1 MRKFT
6 ILLFAFINFYNIN
19 AQTKQKPIIIAGLL
33 DSISSDITKTTY
45 KLLVLKIFSGQYYSN
60 TISVENHI
68 MAKNDKVGDTL
79 LLEVWK
85 RNNNYYFYED
95 LNSFSPVGSFYKID
109 QRHLY
114 YFQINSYEELVNML
128 SDYYNKINV
137 SDDQRRLKNI
147 LAIIYKKE
155 QAIYIKYAA
164 LKNLRVFSQNTC
176 FPVSYIKK
184 ELIKIYNDT
193 VLEKKIRKQAI
204 QTVGFS
210 KELNYSLYDYNIANN
225 LYQTLYPNNTKSYL
239 EYIVPF
245 WKKGITFCD
254 SLINKY
260 ETIILDFPAIKDS
273 ISLSKRDNLFFSGK
287 IKKVSK
293 NKLTIKKLTIFEG
306 KYAEDE
312 ITVRTDIDT
321 TFNKEITGKNVLIN
335 ATLINNKFIL
345 KLSHRNK
352 GFSKPP
358 LTPDGNNLFIINEAN
373 LNKNGIKIKPNEF
386 LKVIT
391 DYYLI
396 LNSYIK
402 NKEKELIKNIIK
414 GKYLFLR
421 QRSLWEFSDL
431 SVQYDSLCWDFNK
444 KYNFLDSLSK
454 KFGKYKAPSISVIAT
469 ADLLLTKSFNQNYS
483 SKYNTNVYELDYH
496 KNLYQLQRLEGFLNS
511 KNIFAQQYAVMR
523 FQDLIKYYT
532 NLKKILN
539 SRIEKYDN

>member
-1 MRKFT
+1 MKKIFIF
-6 ILLFAFINFYNIN
+6 IL
-19 AQTKQKPIIIAGLL
+19 IIIAPWKIYSQYQEVNVIIVSGIVDNFKELN
-33 DSISSDITKTTY
+33 IGTK
-45 KLLVLKIFSGQYYSN
+45 
-60 TISVENHI
+60 
-68 MAKNDKVGDTL
+68 
-79 LLEVWK
+79 
-85 RNNNYYFYED
+85 
-95 LNSFSPVGSFYKID
+95 
-109 QRHLY
+109 
-114 YFQINSYEELVNML
+114 VN
-128 SDYYNKINV
+128 
-137 SDDQRRLKNI
+137 LKNI
-147 LAIIYKKE
+147 QVIKGKYNQKTISFTFYHRISEYVLKGDTIIVEVSEHEGEYIVSSRITDEMSYICPTGPFFKVNKKNLNYLNIDSYQILVSKIKHFFSKIDVANDDEKINNVIEIIYDKNEPLIFKYSAIIYLVNSR
-155 QAIYIKYAA
+155 Y
-164 LKNLRVFSQNTC
+164 SQTC
-176 FPVSYIKK
+176 FPMYTQKI
-184 ELIKIYNDT
+184 LYKIYNDT
-193 VLEKKIRKQAI
+193 IIEKDIRSMVYRMLSK
-204 QTVGFS
+204 S
-210 KELNYSLYDYNIANN
+210 KEINLEIIPLFNKRFESNIYSY
-225 LYQTLYPNNTKSYL
+225 YL
-239 EYIVPF
+239 PF
-245 WKKGITFCD
+245 WKKGIKFCD
-254 SLINKY
+254 SIIQKY
-260 ETIILDFPAIKDS
+260 ETIIYGYPIIKDS
-273 ISLSKRDNLFFSGK
+273 ISLSNRDNLFFFGK

-345 KLSHRNK
+345 KLSPKNK

-386 LKVIT
+386 LKIIT

-402 NKEKELIKNIIK
+402 NKEKKLINNIVK

-431 SVQYDSLCWDFNK
+431 SLQYDSLCWDFNK

-454 KFGKYKAPSISVIAT
+454 EFGKYKAPPITVIAT

-523 FQDLIKYYT
+523 FQELIKYYT